1 MEDSTNR
8 KRKMETNLLEK
19 VSEVVSEYRN
29 FDLEMSKFS
38 VPSFSLIE
46 TISSIT
52 SIDKVWGQ
60 LWILI
65 TLLRIVL
72 IYSFMPSIFYPILY
86 SQSPQLRYHFLLAPL
101 MLFFPKTQNFLYKF
115 GYLHNNIHTL
125 AI

>member
-8 KRKMETNLLEK
+8 KRKMETKLLEK

-38 VPSFSLIE
+38 LLSFYLIE

-60 LWILI
+60 L
-65 TLLRIVL
+65 
-72 IYSFMPSIFYPILY
+72 
-86 SQSPQLRYHFLLAPL
+86 
-101 MLFFPKTQNFLYKF
+101 
-115 GYLHNNIHTL
+115 
-125 AI
+125 